1 MANGALLFGVFAV
14 FGDETCLYGALVVGD
29 EVMGFD
35 IPSAYL
41 GEREASVAP
50 LTVLT
55 GFD

>member
-14 FGDETCLYGALVVGD
+14 FGDETCLYGALAVGD
-29 EVMGFD
+29 EVMGFGV
-35 IPSAYL
+35 PSAYL
-41 GEREASVAP
+41 GERDASVAP